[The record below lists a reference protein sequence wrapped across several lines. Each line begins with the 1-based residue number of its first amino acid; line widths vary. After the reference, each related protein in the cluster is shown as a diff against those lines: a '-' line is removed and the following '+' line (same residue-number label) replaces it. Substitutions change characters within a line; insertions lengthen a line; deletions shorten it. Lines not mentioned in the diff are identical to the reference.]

1 MPVKHAFTSAKSDGA
16 DATLVRPSDW
26 NAGHVIPYAPGTFTV
41 ATGYANLQIKV
52 LQLTGSQRMTLQGTA
67 RLSVIN

>member
-26 NAGHVIPYAPGTFTV
+26 NAGHVTPYAASTFTV
-41 ATGYANLQIKV
+41 STGNANIQVDQLV
-52 LQLTGSQRMTLQGTA
+52 LTSTETMTLVGTA
-67 RLSVIN
+67 TLRVF

>member
-26 NAGHVIPYAPGTFTV
+26 NAGHLTPYATGTFSV
-41 ATGYANLQIKV
+41 PTGNANIQVGRLE
-52 LQLTGSQRMTLQGTA
+52 LTSTQRMTLEGTA
-67 RLSVIN
+67 RLRIL